1 MDRKPPRD
9 AQPRPGRRAALR
21 GAATATA
28 FFGAAGLR
36 NAVAQD
42 GTLRVGLVNFP
53 PNMRPL
59 ENTGSSQAAIKLM
72 INRGLLAY
80 DAGGNLV
87 PELAQEFAADGPDAY
102 RFALR
107 GNAKFHNGE
116 PVTAED
122 VKYSFEQI
130 TAANS
135 SAFLRSYF
143 AVVDRVEVTGPLTG
157 RYVLKEPST
166 PFPHLLASYHAPV
179 LSQKS
184 PTGANALPISAGPF
198 RMGTIERGSSIEV
211 ERFDGF
217 YKPGRPRA
225 ARIRFQAYGDDNLR
239 VSALQAGDVD
249 IIEGVPWQAMD
260 SIEAN
265 PRLRLDSTVGPFM
278 NVVFNT
284 QAGPFTNPK
293 LRQAVA
299 WAVNRQDVIRAA
311 LYGRG
316 TPLSG
321 LPMPEAYARS
331 SFADPFKL
339 DPARAKQLMAE
350 AGVPNGFSCQLLS
363 TSSPLVHQ
371 QTAEVLQQNLREV
384 GIDAQL
390 RLHDWTTRVAMGNR
404 GQYDL
409 AIMGSVINWPDP
421 DSLSL
426 FLDGPA
432 SYSRSFGFKSERMN
446 AIFAAGRRESDPA
459 KRRAIYDDLQ
469 RVAAEECPIVWLALR
484 AQAFGVQAG
493 VKGFRN
499 FPGSLTF
506 YAPISLEEA
515 ALG

>member
-1 MDRKPPRD
+1 MDRVPSRNAALRLD
-9 AQPRPGRRAALR
+9 RRRVLR
-21 GAATATA
+21 GAATVA
-28 FFGAAGLR
+28 FVGAAGMR
-36 NAVAQD
+36 EAVAQD

-72 INRGLLAY
+72 LNRGILAY
-80 DAGGNLV
+80 DAQGNLV
-87 PELAQEFAADGPDAY
+87 PELAQSFAADGPASY
-102 RFALR
+102 RFTLR
-107 GNAKFHNGE
+107 DNAKFHNGE
-116 PVTAED
+116 NVTAED

-143 AVVDRVEVTGPLTG
+143 SVVDRVEVTGALTG

-184 PTGANALPISAGPF
+184 PTGSNAIPVSAGPF
-198 RMGTIERGSSIEV
+198 RMGNVERGSSIEV
-211 ERFDGF
+211 ERFDQF
-217 YKPGRPRA
+217 YKPGRPRV

-239 VSALQAGDVD
+239 VAALNAGDVD
-249 IIEGVPWQAMD
+249 IIEGVPWQSME

-284 QAGPFTNPK
+284 QAGPFVNPK
-293 LRQAVA
+293 LRQVVA
-299 WAVNRQDVIRAA
+299 WAANRADVIRAA

-321 LPMPEAYARS
+321 LPMPAPYS
-331 SFADPFKL
+331 DSPLADPFRF
-339 DPARAKQLMAE
+339 DPARAKQLLAE
-350 AGVPNGFSCQLLS
+350 AGMPNGFSCQLLS

-371 QTAEVLQQNLREV
+371 ATAEVLQQNLRDI

-446 AIFAAGRRESDPA
+446 AIFAEGRRESDPA
-459 KRRAIYDDLQ
+459 KRRAIYDELQ
-469 RVAAEECPIVWLALR
+469 RASAEECPIVWLALR
-484 AQAFGVQAG
+484 SQAFGVQAR

-499 FPGSLTF
+499 FPGTLTF

-515 ALG
+515 TLA

>member
-1 MDRKPPRD
+1 MEGETPIAPD
-9 AQPRPGRRAALR
+9 ARLGRRAAI
-21 GAATATA
+21 G
-28 FFGAAGLR
+28 GAAGAAFLGAAAPR
-36 NAVAQD
+36 IARAQD
-42 GTLRVGLVNFP
+42 ATLRVGLVNFP
-53 PNMRPL
+53 PNLRPF

-72 INRGLLAY
+72 LHRGILAY
-80 DAGGNLV
+80 DSEGNLV
-87 PELAQEFAADGPDAY
+87 PELAESFAADGPDAY
-102 RFALR
+102 RFTLR
-107 GNAKFHNGE
+107 EAARFHNGD

-143 AVVDRVEVTGPLTG
+143 AVVDRVEVTGARTG
-157 RYVLKEPST
+157 RWVLKEPST

-184 PTGANALPISAGPF
+184 PTGANALPIGAGPF
-198 RMGTIERGSSIEV
+198 RLGNIERGSSVEV
-211 ERFDGF
+211 ERVAGF
-217 YKPGRPRA
+217 YKPGRPRV
-225 ARIRFQAYGDDNLR
+225 ARIRFTAYGDENLR
-239 VSALQAGDVD
+239 VAALQAGDVD
-249 IIEGVPWQAMD
+249 IIEGVPWQSMGA
-260 SIEAN
+260 IEAN
-265 PRLRLDSTVGPFM
+265 PRLRLDSTVGPFL

-299 WAVNRQDVIRAA
+299 WAVNRADVIRAA

-321 LPMPEAYARS
+321 LPMPPGFADTPS
-331 SFADPFKL
+331 ADPFWL
-339 DPARAKQLMAE
+339 DPARAKQLLAE
-350 AGVPNGFSCQLLS
+350 AGVANGFSCQLLS

-371 QTAEVLQQNLREV
+371 ATAEVLQQNLREV

-432 SYSRSFGFKSERMN
+432 SYTRSFGFRSERMN
-446 AIFAAGRRESDPA
+446 AILAEGRREGDGA
-459 KRRAIYDDLQ
+459 KRRAIYDELQ
-469 RVAAEECPIVWLALR
+469 KAHAEECPMVWLALR
-484 AQAFGVQAG
+484 SQAFGVQAR
-493 VKGFRN
+493 VSGFRN

-506 YAPISLEEA
+506 YAPISLEDA